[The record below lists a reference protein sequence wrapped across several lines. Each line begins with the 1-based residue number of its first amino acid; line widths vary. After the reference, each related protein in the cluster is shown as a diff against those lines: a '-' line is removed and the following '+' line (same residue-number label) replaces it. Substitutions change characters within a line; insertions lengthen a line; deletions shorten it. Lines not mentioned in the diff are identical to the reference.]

1 MDGTTHFLMP
11 DGFRKNCLDD
21 YGKENFMIEN
31 DIRQKICE
39 EYLNSYMDAFY
50 LDMYLDTFDAA
61 PFKK

>member
-1 MDGTTHFLMP
+1 MP